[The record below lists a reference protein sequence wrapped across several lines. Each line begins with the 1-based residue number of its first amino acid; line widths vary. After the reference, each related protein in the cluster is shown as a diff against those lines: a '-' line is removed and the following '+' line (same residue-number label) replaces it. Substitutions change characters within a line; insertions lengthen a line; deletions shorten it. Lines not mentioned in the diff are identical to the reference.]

1 MAHGQPGRCAVA
13 AAVGGSSEG
22 RAAARRLASS
32 VVEVHGEF
40 IMPTLADF
48 VLYSSDGWDGV
59 GSVGSV
65 GSAEQRAGF
74 RAHRTKMKV

>member
-1 MAHGQPGRCAVA
+1 MEA

-32 VVEVHGEF
+32 AAEVRGEF
-40 IMPTLADF
+40 IMPALADF

-59 GSVGSV
+59 GSVGS
-65 GSAEQRAGF
+65 AEQRAGG
-74 RAHRTKMKV
+74 RTYRTQVKVYYE